1 MPDTPKLRPATRDE
15 LVQSLSFALR
25 FNGRKRVHGADEI
38 MAQITAERLIEH
50 LERSG
55 YVVMCKPG
63 LASHSVGLG
72 DAIEKAV
79 KTPRGE

>member
-1 MPDTPKLRPATRDE
+1 
-15 LVQSLSFALR
+15 
-25 FNGRKRVHGADEI
+25 VHGANEI

-79 KTPRGE
+79 KTNRGE